1 MKTKP
6 ESGFRMD
13 SKVKFDAPGLARRLL
28 RCASQGAL
36 ATLMTDTGAPYC
48 SLVNVASAADGAPLI
63 LVSRLAVHTKNIL
76 ADARVSLML
85 DERRAGDP
93 LEGSRIML
101 SGTAATTA
109 DVLTRQRYLA
119 RHPSAAQYID
129 FADFSLMRIEPSG
142 LHLVAGFG
150 RITDLLPPDFLIDLA
165 GAESLLAAEPD
176 AVAHLNED
184 HRDTLSLYASRLLGR
199 PEGPWRCVACDPEGL
214 DMDNGNQTV
223 RLPFSEYIS
232 NSAALRKVL
241 KELAEK
247 ARGVAP

>member
-1 MKTKP
+1 M
-6 ESGFRMD
+6 G
-13 SKVKFDAPGLARRLL
+13 SKVKFDASGLARQLL
-28 RCASQGAL
+28 RCSSQGAL

-63 LVSRLAVHTKNIL
+63 LVSRLAIHTKNIL

-101 SGTAATTA
+101 NGNAIVTTDTQA
-109 DVLTRQRYLA
+109 RQRYLA
-119 RHPSAAQYID
+119 RHPSAAQFID
-129 FADFSLMRIEPSG
+129 FPDFSLMRIEPSG

-150 RITDLLPPDFLIDLA
+150 RITDLAPCDFLIDLT
-165 GAESLLAAEPD
+165 GAESLLAAEAG
-176 AVAHLNED
+176 AVQHMNED
-184 HRDTLSLYASRLLGR
+184 HSDTLSLYASRLLGR

-214 DMDNGNQTV
+214 DMQNGNETV
-223 RLPFSEYIS
+223 RLSFSEYIS
-232 NSAALRKVL
+232 SSAALRKAL

-247 ARGVAP
+247 ARCIAP

>member
-1 MKTKP
+1 MVS
-6 ESGFRMD
+6 E
-13 SKVKFDAPGLARRLL
+13 VKFDASGLARRLL
-28 RCASQGAL
+28 RCSSQGAL
-36 ATLMTDTGAPYC
+36 ATVMPDTGAPYC

-101 SGTAATTA
+101 SGTAAVTA
-109 DVLTRQRYLA
+109 DALMRQRYLA

-129 FADFSLMRIEPSG
+129 FADFSLLRIDPSG

-150 RITDLLPPDFLIDLA
+150 RITDLAPRDFLTDIS
-165 GAESLLAAEPD
+165 GAELLLAAEPD
-176 AVAHLNED
+176 AVAHMNED

-214 DMDNGNQTV
+214 DMQNGSETV
-223 RLPFSEYIS
+223 RLLFSERIS
-232 NSAALRKVL
+232 SSAALRKAL

-247 ARGVAP
+247 ARGTAP